1 MQPDKG
7 LFRADTMKS
16 NNTDMTTDMF
26 FSMLNNGDN
35 NNKPNI
41 GHVNTSAPLKNMGKE
56 ESINAFAF
64 GGLNNNLFGLGNIS
78 NLPNTNALVDESTPR
93 YAQSLLPVTQASM
106 NRDFSI
112 VSPNNIIGNNR
123 MRINPTQITPLMNN
137 KPFMGTQGSFNLG

>member
-1 MQPDKG
+1 MQQDKG
-7 LFRADTMKS
+7 LFRADTLKS

-41 GHVNTSAPLKNMGKE
+41 GHVNTSAPPKNMGKE

-93 YAQSLLPVTQASM
+93 YAQALLPAT
-106 NRDFSI
+106 
-112 VSPNNIIGNNR
+112 
-123 MRINPTQITPLMNN
+123 
-137 KPFMGTQGSFNLG
+137 

>member
-1 MQPDKG
+1 METGKG
-7 LFRADTMKS
+7 LFRGDTMKS

-41 GHVNTSAPLKNMGKE
+41 GHVNTSAPVKNMNKD
-56 ESINAFAF
+56 ESINGFGF

-78 NLPNTNALVDESTPR
+78 TLPNTNALGDESTPR
-93 YAQSLLPVTQASM
+93 NNTLLPVTQASM

-123 MRINPTQITPLMNN
+123 MRLNPTQITPLMNN